1 MVGHENVGV
10 NVAAA
15 LVGVLPQPVEIKAVV
30 FIRIKARLPVVAP
43 LDNVK
48 RDVRQ
53 SQAGAAR
60 HVVCLLITEIERN
73 LSLKPWSVPCCREFA
88 FAGPGRYPTLK

>member
-1 MVGHENVGV
+1 M
-10 NVAAA
+10 
-15 LVGVLPQPVEIKAVV
+15 
-30 FIRIKARLPVVAP
+30 PVVAP

-73 LSLKPWSVPCCREFA
+73 LSLKPWSVPCCPLLSLHHTTFLSQYSIPPAIALDQRQDFKSLSVTIKVI
-88 FAGPGRYPTLK
+88 GSNGDDSKPTRS